1 MMSLRGISTL
11 GEYCSCVFKN
21 LIEFKNFS
29 TSFKNAKTAILMLN
43 MGGPQTLDKVY
54 DYLLRIMSDRDMIQL
69 PYQSFLAPYIAK
81 RRTPEVKK
89 KYSEIGGGSPILKW
103 TELQGALLCKKLD
116 EVCPDSSPHKPYIA
130 FRYTDPLTDEA
141 LEEIERDGV
150 KRVVIFSQ
158 YPQYSC
164 STSGSSFNA
173 IYSYFNSKNK
183 IPNHI
188 KWSIIDRWSTNS
200 LLVATFATMIKN
212 ELSQFPEHCRND
224 VLILFS
230 AHSLPM
236 RVVSRGDSYPSEV
249 GATVNLVMK
258 ELNYCNPYS
267 LVWQSKVGPLPWLGP
282 FTDDAIR
289 DYVKQGIKNFLL
301 VPIAFVNDHVETL
314 HELDI
319 EYCQDLKTEVGFNM
333 IRRVPAPNDHPLFID
348 ALVDIVSSHLNGSS
362 RISKKFLNK
371 CPHCMNS
378 KCHLSKEWF
387 AQLCS

>member
-1 MMSLRGISTL
+1 MMSLRRTNTL
-11 GEYCSCVFKN
+11 GEYCSCVCKN
-21 LIEFKNFS
+21 LIDFKNFS

-200 LLVATFATMIKN
+200 LLVATFANMIKN

-319 EYCQDLKTEVGFNM
+319 EYCQDLKKEVGFNM

-362 RISKKFLNK
+362 RISKKFLSK
-371 CPHCMNS
+371 CPHCINS